1 VRRGV
6 APPAAPAARRGAASA
21 RARERRDAD
30 ANEVC
35 TRVIGRA
42 SRARRSRMARASVGS
57 RRWDPTPTAH
67 IAARARDTPSARAD
81 GNGSWRPARTR
92 DCTPRRAAVAAP
104 VRARVDAMSVSNTS
118 SRATF
123 GADSACVDE
132 TQYRRN
138 DDVRSASRL
147 VSITKRYFT
156 NTDAALAWTAALA
169 FVSMLCGAPF
179 AWGGLDASQR
189 FFNTKEPATR
199 EYLSMSMWCMVMYF
213 QEMLETLL
221 VLVSG
226 TPLVKAR
233 WVYRCSVVNYMRLG
247 LFLFEG
253 SQGNGYGRRN
263 SVLVNTHR
271 RSGMTIAIAFAWMYS
286 HTIAAGIPRGR
297 NFLKPRSI
305 PHWVMLFHWLLLF
318 VYGLTFAYTDAI
330 QLYYFKVGTSAE
342 YAVVNWLAHG
352 VWQCIISG
360 AVAMGSFPRELQA
373 QYCAVHIVVEFLAM
387 AVMVWQ
393 EHKLTLFADGIVQQ
407 QWANHLAMK
416 LALLMT
422 WGYGVYGGLAVG
434 SKTRSRKSR

>member
-1 VRRGV
+1 M
-6 APPAAPAARRGAASA
+6 
-21 RARERRDAD
+21 
-30 ANEVC
+30 C